1 MDRNIFQ
8 FIWKHS
14 GRQQILLALL
24 TIASFPVLYASL
36 ELPKIIINR
45 ALSDPQ
51 PEREILGV
59 TLGPVAYLMVLC
71 FTFLA
76 LVLANGAFK
85 MRINTFKGVV
95 GERQVRRLRFMLL
108 DRLLR
113 FPLPHFSKV
122 SQGELI
128 STVAAETEPLA
139 GFIGDSFAQPLYQ
152 GGTMLTILL
161 FLFIQ
166 QPTIGLVS
174 IALIPVQAYIIPKLQ
189 IKVKLLGK
197 ERVRKVR
204 QLSERIGESVENVR
218 EVRVNGTVR
227 YVLAEFSQYLGSIYW
242 IRLEIYKRKYFVK
255 FLNNFINQ
263 ITPFF
268 LFSIGGYLVLDG
280 DLTIGA
286 LVAALSAF
294 KDLTTPWK
302 ELLDYYQNMIDAQ
315 IKYEQIADQF
325 SPPFLFDWAPSTPAT
340 PADLKAP
347 LRLEAVTWAN
357 EYGDRMLQR
366 LTLEVPPGALVG
378 IAGTNAL
385 ALRRLAEVLVRLSP
399 PTSGRITIGDHTLD
413 QLPLDLLGRR
423 MAYAG
428 PEPRMFTGSMMQN
441 ITYGLRHRPPPDDP
455 ETMSPARRREI
466 VEAEASGNSTD
477 SMEGIWTDF
486 AMIGATDWA
495 SMRPWF
501 MQCLAATG
509 GEAAVYQRGL
519 REVFDPEDYP
529 FVAQPLLRAR
539 HWLRDA
545 ITERGMDKLLARFDR
560 DRFNPYASLAENILF
575 GLPDGKRLTVARMV
589 SDPTIRAL
597 MEEHGLWDSAVHLGR
612 RFAMR
617 VVSVYR
623 DSDNGDVMIM
633 RYPHIDDA
641 LFEEL
646 VEAVTRL
653 KRRSERPHRRHHDAD
668 TLLFATMF
676 LMIVPKRDGMDFAP
690 EPEREAVM
698 AIRRRLLEDMPD
710 ELSGKVA
717 IFDPDLYHPRLN
729 VMDNLLFGRITT
741 EDPRAITQL
750 RALVDEALERTDA
763 RAFVLILVALGEV
776 GIGGSLLPISVR
788 QRVQLLRGLT
798 KKPDIFVIYQAL
810 NSYDPEERLRIFLRM
825 KELLPAMTMIV
836 LEERITDNPAFD
848 AIYDL
853 EDGRLVRRGQ
863 NGTEQPE
870 DTVPGEGEGAD
881 EPALRL
887 LSRSP
892 VFSDMPEAV
901 LRRMLAASEW
911 RTVSAGDFIY
921 RSGEQ
926 SEFVFVLADGEA
938 EQVRL
943 MPDNQPPLHIA
954 YIKPPEVIGEVEL
967 LAGVRRFSSIRARSD
982 LRLLRLDG
990 AAMLRLLPS
999 APELPMRVLQQIGKR
1014 LTSEGPSGSA
1024 PTSTA
1029 ALPATEP
1036 APETTGDSRS
1046 ATQP

>member
-8 FIWKHS
+8 FIWKYS

-59 TLGPVAYLMVLC
+59 TMGPVTYLLVLC

-108 DRLLR
+108 DRMLR

-139 GFIGDSFAQPLYQ
+139 GFIGDAFAQPLYQ

-325 SPPFLFDWAPSTPAT
+325 SPPFLFNWTPSTPAT
-340 PADLKAP
+340 PTDLKAP

-366 LTLEVPPGALVG
+366 LSLDVPPGALVG

-399 PTSGRITIGDHTLD
+399 PTSGRITIGDQTLD

-466 VEAEASGNSTD
+466 VEAEASGNSAD

-495 SMRPWF
+495 SLRPWF
-501 MQCLAATG
+501 MQCLEATG
-509 GEAAVYQRGL
+509 GESAVYQRGL
-519 REVFDPEDYP
+519 REVFDPDDYP

-545 ITERGMDKLLARFDR
+545 IGERGMDKLLARFDR
-560 DRFNPYASLAENILF
+560 DRFNPYASLAENLLF

-589 SDPTIRAL
+589 SDPTIRDL
-597 MEEHGLWDSAVHLGR
+597 MEAHGLWDSAVRLGR

-623 DSDNGDVMIM
+623 DSDDGDVMIM

-653 KRRSERPHRRHHDAD
+653 KRRSERPQRRHHEAD

-690 EPEREAVM
+690 QPEREAIM
-698 AIRRRLLEDMPD
+698 AIRRRLLDDMPH
-710 ELSGKVA
+710 ELSDKVA
-717 IFDPDLYHPRLN
+717 VFDPDLYHPRLN

-954 YIKPPEVIGEVEL
+954 YIKPPEVIGELEL
-967 LAGVRRFSSIRARSD
+967 LAGVRRFSTIRARTD

-990 AAMLRLLPS
+990 ATMLRMLPS
-999 APELPMRVLQQIGKR
+999 VPDLPMRVIQQVGKR
-1014 LTSEGPSGSA
+1014 LTSEAPAGSA
-1024 PTSTA
+1024 PT
-1029 ALPATEP
+1029 PP
-1036 APETTGDSRS
+1036 APAPTETTDSSES

>member
-1 MDRNIFQ
+1 MNRNIFQ

-59 TLGPVAYLMVLC
+59 TMGPVTYLLVLC

-108 DRLLR
+108 DRMLR

-174 IALIPVQAYIIPKLQ
+174 VALIPVQAYIIPKLQ
-189 IKVKLLGK
+189 LKVKLLGK

-204 QLSERIGESVENVR
+204 QLSERIGESVENIR
-218 EVRVNGTVR
+218 EVRVNGTIR

-268 LFSIGGYLVLDG
+268 LFSIGGYLVLHG
-280 DLTIGA
+280 NMTIGA

-294 KDLTTPWK
+294 KDLTAPWK

-315 IKYEQIADQF
+315 IKYEQIAEQF
-325 SPPFLFDWAPSTPAT
+325 SPPFLFDWTPAT
-340 PADLKAP
+340 PSTPPDLKAP

-366 LTLEVPPGALVG
+366 LSLEVPPGSLVG

-399 PTSGRITIGDHTLD
+399 PTSGRITIGDQTLD
-413 QLPLDLLGRR
+413 TIPLELLGRR

-441 ITYGLRHRPPPDDP
+441 MTYGLRHRPPADDP
-455 ETMSPARRREI
+455 DNMSPARRREI

-477 SMEGIWTDF
+477 SMDGIWTDF
-486 AMIGATDWA
+486 GMIGATDWT
-495 SMRPWF
+495 SLRPWF

-509 GEAAVYQRGL
+509 GESAVYQRGL
-519 REVFDPEDYP
+519 REVFDPDDYP

-545 ITERGMDKLLARFDR
+545 ITERGMDTLLARFER
-560 DRFNPYASLAENILF
+560 DRFNPYASLAENMLF

-589 SDPTIRAL
+589 CNPTVRGL
-597 MEEHGLWDSAVHLGR
+597 MEEHGLWDSAVRIGR

-617 VVSVYR
+617 VVGVYR
-623 DSDNGDVMIM
+623 DSADGDVMIM

-653 KRRSERPHRRHHDAD
+653 KRRSERPQRRHHEAD

-676 LMIVPKRDGMDFAP
+676 LMIVPKRDGVEFIP
-690 EPEREAVM
+690 PQEREAIM
-698 AIRRRLLEDMPD
+698 AIRSRLLEDMPH
-710 ELSGKVA
+710 ELRDKVA
-717 IFDPDLYHPRLN
+717 VFDPDLYHPRLN
-729 VMDNLLFGRITT
+729 VMDNLLFGRMTT

-788 QRVQLLRGLT
+788 QRVQLIRGLM

-810 NSYDPEERLRIFLRM
+810 NSYDPEERLRIFQRM
-825 KELLPAMTMIV
+825 KELLPTMTLIV
-836 LEERITDNPAFD
+836 LEERIADDPAFD
-848 AIYDL
+848 ALYDL
-853 EDGRLVRRGQ
+853 EEGRLVRRGQ
-863 NGTEQPE
+863 NGADHDE
-870 DTVPGEGEGAD
+870 DTVPGDGEGTD

-892 VFSDMPEAV
+892 VFSDLPETV
-901 LRRMLAASEW
+901 LRRLLASSDW
-911 RTVSAGDFIY
+911 RTVAAGDFIY

-926 SEFVFVLADGEA
+926 SEFAFILAEGEV

-943 MPDNQPPLHIA
+943 MPDGQPPLHIA
-954 YIKPPEVIGEVEL
+954 YIKPPEVIGELEL
-967 LAGVRRFSSIRARSD
+967 LAGVRRFSSFRARTD

-990 AAMLRLLPS
+990 PTMLRLLS
-999 APELPMRVLQQIGKR
+999 AAPDLPMRVIQQIGKR
-1014 LTSEGPSGSA
+1014 LTSEAPSGSA
-1024 PTSTA
+1024 P
-1029 ALPATEP
+1029 
-1036 APETTGDSRS
+1036 
-1046 ATQP
+1046 ATQSPLPPREREGAQAELGKGEG

>member
-1 MDRNIFQ
+1 MNRNIFH
-8 FIWKHS
+8 FIWEHS
-14 GRQQILLALL
+14 GRQQIVLALL

-45 ALSDPQ
+45 AISDPQ
-51 PEREILGV
+51 PERDILGFS
-59 TLGPVAYLMVLC
+59 LGPVSYLLVLC
-71 FTFLA
+71 VGFLA

-85 MRINTFKGVV
+85 MRINTYKGVV
-95 GERQVRRLRFMLL
+95 GERQVRRLRYILL
-108 DRLLR
+108 ERMLR

-128 STVAAETEPLA
+128 STITAETEPLA

-174 IALIPVQAYIIPKLQ
+174 VALIPVQAYIIPKLQ
-189 IKVKLLGK
+189 IKVKQLGK
-197 ERVRKVR
+197 ERVKKVR

-218 EVRVNGTVR
+218 EIRVNGTVR
-227 YVLAEFSQYLGSIYW
+227 YSMAEFTQFLGSIYW

-268 LFSIGGYLVLDG
+268 LFSIGGYLVLQG

-294 KDLTTPWK
+294 KDLTAPWK

-315 IKYEQIADQF
+315 IKYEQISDQF
-325 SPPFLFDWAPSTPAT
+325 SPPFLFDWHPAT
-340 PADLKAP
+340 PQTPTDLRAP
-347 LRLEAVTWAN
+347 LRLEAVSWAN
-357 EYGDRMLQR
+357 EYGDRMLNR
-366 LTLEVPPGALVG
+366 LSLEVPAGAMVG

-385 ALRRLAEVLVRLSP
+385 ALRRLAELLVRLSP
-399 PTSGRITIGDHTLD
+399 PTSGRIQIGS
-413 QLPLDLLGRR
+413 LPLDEVPLELLGKR
-423 MAYAG
+423 MAYAS
-428 PEPRMFTGSMMQN
+428 PEPRMFNGSMMQN

-455 ETMSPARRREI
+455 ATMSPARRREI
-466 VEAEASGNSTD
+466 IEAEASGNSTD
-477 SMEGIWTDF
+477 SMDGIWTDF
-486 AMIGATDWA
+486 AMIGASDWK
-495 SMRPWF
+495 SLRPWF

-509 GEAAVYQRGL
+509 GEAQVYQRGL
-519 REVFDPEDYP
+519 REVFDPDDYP
-529 FVAQPLLRAR
+529 FVAEPLLRAR

-545 ITERGMDKLLARFDR
+545 IAERGLEHLLARFDR
-560 DRFNPYASLAENILF
+560 DRFNPYASLAENMLF

-589 SDPTIRAL
+589 TDPAIRAL
-597 MEEHGLWDSAVHLGR
+597 MEAHGLWDAAVRIGR

-623 DSDNGDVMIM
+623 GSADGDVMIM
-633 RYPHIDDA
+633 RYPHMDDA

-653 KRRSERPHRRHHDAD
+653 KRRSERPQRRHQEAD

-676 LMIVPKRDGMDFAP
+676 LMIVPKRDGADFVQPA
-690 EPEREAVM
+690 EREAIM
-698 AIRRRLLEDMPD
+698 TIRRRLLD
-710 ELSGKVA
+710 ELPQELRDKVA
-717 IFDPDLYHPRLN
+717 VFEPDLYHPRLN
-729 VMDNLLFGRITT
+729 VMDNLLFGRITS

-788 QRVQLLRGLT
+788 QRIQLIRGLM

-810 NSYDPEERLRIFLRM
+810 NSYDPEERMRIFLRM
-825 KELLPAMTMIV
+825 KELLPTMTLIV
-836 LEERITDNPAFD
+836 LEERIGDNPAYD

-853 EDGRLVRRGQ
+853 EEGRLVRRGQ
-863 NGTEQPE
+863 QGAAPDE
-870 DTVPGEGEGAD
+870 DTVAGEAGDTD

-887 LSRSP
+887 LSRSS
-892 VFSDMPEAV
+892 VFSDLPERV
-901 LRRMLAASEW
+901 LRRLLAGADW
-911 RTVSAGDFIY
+911 RNVAEGDFIY
-921 RSGEQ
+921 RSGEP

-943 MPDNQPPLHIA
+943 MPDGQPPLHIA
-954 YIKPPEVIGEVEL
+954 FIKPPEVFGELEL
-967 LAGVRRFSSIRARSD
+967 LAGVRRFSTIRARTH
-982 LRLLRLDG
+982 LRLLRIDG
-990 AAMLRLLPS
+990 ATIQHLMPS
-999 APELPMRVLQQIGKR
+999 VPDLPMRVIQQVGKR
-1014 LTSEGPSGSA
+1014 LTSEA
-1024 PTSTA
+1024 P
-1029 ALPATEP
+1029 P
-1036 APETTGDSRS
+1036 
-1046 ATQP
+1046 